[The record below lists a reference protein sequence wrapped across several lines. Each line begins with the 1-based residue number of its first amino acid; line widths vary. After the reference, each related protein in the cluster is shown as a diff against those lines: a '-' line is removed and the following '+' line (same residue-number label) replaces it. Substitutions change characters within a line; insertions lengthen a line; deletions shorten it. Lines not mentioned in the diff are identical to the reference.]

1 MTKEKILETIKQAE
15 TENGN
20 EFDLT
25 YDEQTDRLFD
35 YLTQSLDLELSVE
48 LRESITDSWLQ
59 CEYYSQNL
67 GKAIIWQY
75 DVGNFDDYEEVA
87 DFIIRTEQKI
97 KEFEARLPKLR

>member
-25 YDEQTDRLFD
+25 YDEQTDRLFN

-48 LRESITDSWLQ
+48 LRESTTDSWLQ
-59 CEYYSQNL
+59 CEYYSRKL
-67 GKAIIWQY
+67 GKAIIWKY
-75 DVGNFDDYEEVA
+75 DTGDFDDVEEVA
-87 DFIIRTEQKI
+87 DFIIRTEQEI
-97 KEFEARLPKLR
+97 ADFEARLPKLR